1 MDQDEMQER
10 NISRI
15 MKFEKYTK
23 TQIWFADQFL
33 FQF

>member
-1 MDQDEMQER
+1 MDWEGIEER
-10 NISRI
+10 NVIRI